1 MAKLIIFAAATQQ
14 HEGAHEAAATHAS
27 TEAHGGAAEH
37 AEPTALGLSATVWVS
52 LAMLLL
58 IAVMLW
64 KKVPAMIGKMLDDK
78 IAGIRQ
84 QLDEAAALRSEAEA
98 LRNEY
103 AAKLAALDG
112 EAAAIKARAEEEA
125 AALVKK
131 TEADSKELIAR
142 RQRMA
147 EDRIGAAERAAV
159 ADVREQATRGAVAA
173 AAALIADKHD
183 GKADQ
188 ALVDRAIADLGRA

>member
-1 MAKLIIFAAATQQ
+1 MANLMIFVAAPGEAGT
-14 HEGAHEAAATHAS
+14 HEGAHTS
-27 TEAHGGAAEH
+27 TEAHGGTVEH

-58 IAVMLW
+58 IAVMVW
-64 KKVPAMIGKMLDDK
+64 KKVPAIVSKMLDDK
-78 IAGIRQ
+78 IAGIRA
-84 QLDEAAALRSEAEA
+84 QLDEAAALRTEAEA

-112 EAAAIKARAEEEA
+112 ETAAIKARAEEEA
-125 AALVKK
+125 AALVAK
-131 TEADSKELIAR
+131 TEADAKDLIAR

-147 EDRIGAAERAAV
+147 DDRIGAAERAAV
-159 ADVREQATRGAVAA
+159 ADVREQATRAAVVAA
-173 AAALIADKHD
+173 TGLIAEKHD

-188 ALVDRAIADLGRA
+188 VLVDRAIADLGRA